1 MNYMLDVLEITV
13 AQELLVLHP
22 YRAVYWPQ
30 TNSLMVTDL
39 HLGKIQHFIKAGIPL
54 PSHASMDNFE
64 RLSSI
69 LLEFQPER
77 LLILGDLFHSDYNS
91 DWRVFSEL
99 RQTFAGIH
107 FDLILGN
114 HDSLA
119 SNLYADNQIHVHEK
133 LKIGPFLLTHKPH
146 EKSAQYNIAGHLHP
160 GVKLYGESRQS
171 LTLPCFYFGCQHA
184 ILPAFGTFTGVYK
197 LKPEKDDRV
206 IVISS
211 DQLID
216 VTPEEA

>member
-1 MNYMLDVLEITV
+1 MV
-13 AQELLVLHP
+13 A
-22 YRAVYWPQ
+22 
-30 TNSLMVTDL
+30 DL

-64 RLSSI
+64 RLSST
-69 LLEFQPER
+69 LLQFQPER

-99 RQTFAGIH
+99 RQTFTEVQ

-114 HDSLA
+114 HDSLE
-119 SNLYADNQIHVHEK
+119 SKLYNDNRINVHEE
-133 LKIGPFLLTHKPH
+133 LKIDPFLLTHEPR
-146 EKSAQYNIAGHLHP
+146 EEVAEYNIAGHLHP
-160 GVKLYGESRQS
+160 GVKLYGQSRQS
-171 LTLPCFYFGCQHA
+171 LTLPCFYFGRQQA

-197 LKPEKDDRV
+197 LKPEKEDRV
-206 IVISS
+206 IVISN
-211 DQLID
+211 DHLID

>member
-1 MNYMLDVLEITV
+1 MLDVIEITV
-13 AQELLVLHP
+13 ASELLVLHP
-22 YRAVYWPQ
+22 YRAVYWPK
-30 TNSLMVTDL
+30 NKSLMVTDL
-39 HLGKIQHFIKAGIPL
+39 HLGKIQHFIKAGISL

-64 RLSSI
+64 RLSST
-69 LLEFQPER
+69 LLQFQPER

-99 RQTFAGIH
+99 RQTFAAVQ

-114 HDSLA
+114 HDSLD
-119 SNLYADNQIHVHEK
+119 SKLYADNKIDVYEN
-133 LKIGPFLLTHKPH
+133 LKIGPFLLTHKPL
-146 EKSAQYNIAGHLHP
+146 EGSADYNIAGHLHP
-160 GVKLYGESRQS
+160 GVKLYGQSRQS
-171 LTLPCFYFGCQHA
+171 LTLPCFYFGNRQA

-197 LKPEKDDRV
+197 LKPEKEDRV

-211 DQLID
+211 DHLID